1 VQQLG
6 MIAGAGELPELIVQQ
21 THRDGHHLP
30 TIALSVEVAD
40 RLAPYCPTLLQYG
53 PGQLNKIIRTLKQ
66 HTVRQ
71 VVIIGK
77 FPKQL
82 LFRIPRLDLR
92 ALRLLSRAPNYQDV
106 TLLHALIAEF
116 AREGLEVVEQT
127 RLLGHLITPLGVL
140 GSQQPNKRQ
149 WADIRFGFKQA
160 KRLAA
165 LDIGQTIVVRR
176 QTVLAVEA
184 VEGTDA
190 TIQRGGHLGGHGAV
204 VVKVSRPGQDM
215 RFDVPTV
222 GPQTLQTIIDAGAT
236 ALAVEA
242 GTTLMLHQ
250 SQLVGAADAQRIALL
265 GVSHTALHPAGAS
278 QEISC

>member
-1 VQQLG
+1 MQQLG
-6 MIAGAGELPELIVQQ
+6 MIAGAGELPEIIVRQNL
-21 THRDGHHLP
+21 RDGHHLP
-30 TIALSVEVAD
+30 TIALSAEVAH
-40 RLAPYCPTLLQYG
+40 RLAPYCPTLAQYG
-53 PGQLNKIIRTLKQ
+53 PGQLGKIIRTLKQ

-77 FPKQL
+77 LPKQL
-82 LFRIPRLDLR
+82 LFSIPRLDVR
-92 ALRLLSRAPNYQDV
+92 ALRLLSRAPNYQDA

-127 RLLGHLITPLGVL
+127 RLLCHLITPLGIL
-140 GSQQPNKRQ
+140 GARQPNKRQ

-160 KRLAA
+160 KQLAA
-165 LDIGQTIVVRR
+165 MDIGQTIVVRR

-190 TIQRGGHLGGHGAV
+190 TIQRGCRLGGHGTV

-222 GPQTLQTIIDAGAT
+222 GPQTLQTIIDTGAT

-250 SQLVGAADAQRIALL
+250 PQLVATANAHRIVLL
-265 GVSHTALHPAGAS
+265 GVSNTALHPDSPG
-278 QEISC
+278 QET

>member
-1 VQQLG
+1 MQQLG

-21 THRDGHHLP
+21 SHRDGRNLP
-30 TIALSVEVAD
+30 TIALSAEVAD

-53 PGQLNKIIRTLKQ
+53 PGQLSKIIRTLKQ

-77 FPKQL
+77 LPKQL
-82 LFRIPRLDLR
+82 LFGLPRLDLR
-92 ALRLLSRAPNYQDV
+92 ALRLLRRAPNYQDA
-106 TLLHALIAEF
+106 TLLHALITEF

-127 RLLGHLITPLGVL
+127 RLLRHLITPLGML
-140 GSQQPNKRQ
+140 GSRQPNKRQ
-149 WADIRFGFKQA
+149 WADIRFGFQQA
-160 KRLAA
+160 KQLAA
-165 LDIGQTIVVRR
+165 MDIGQTIVVRR

-190 TIQRGGHLGGHGAV
+190 TIQRGCRLGGRGTV

-222 GPQTLQTIIDAGAT
+222 GPQTIQTLIDAGAT
-236 ALAVEA
+236 TLAVEA
-242 GTTLMLHQ
+242 GTTLMLHRA
-250 SQLVGAADAQRIALL
+250 QLVGAANTHRIALL
-265 GVSHTALHPAGAS
+265 GVSHTAWHPTDPG
-278 QEISC
+278 QEA

>member
-1 VQQLG
+1 MPQLG
-6 MIAGAGELPELIVQQ
+6 LIAGTGELPEIIVQQ
-21 THRDGHHLP
+21 SHQEGRNLP
-30 TIALSVEVAD
+30 TIALSAEVAN

-53 PGQLNKIIRTLKQ
+53 PGQLSKIIRALKQ

-77 FPKQL
+77 VPKHI
-82 LFRIPRLDLR
+82 LFGIPRLDLR
-92 ALRLLSRAPNYQDV
+92 ALRLLSRAPDYQDV

-116 AREGLEVVEQT
+116 AREGLEIVEQT
-127 RLLGHLITPLGVL
+127 RLLGHLITPRGIL
-140 GSQQPNKRQ
+140 GSRQPTKRQ
-149 WADIRFGFKQA
+149 LADIRFGFKQG

-165 LDIGQTIVVRR
+165 MDIGQTIVVRR

-204 VVKVSRPGQDM
+204 VIKVSRPSQDM

-222 GPQTLQTIIDAGAT
+222 GPQTLQTLIDAGAT

-242 GTTLMLHQ
+242 GTTLMIHQ
-250 SQLVGAADAQRIALL
+250 KQLVDTANAHRIALL
-265 GVSHTALHPAGAS
+265 GVSDSALHATGLD
-278 QEISC
+278 EET

>member
-1 VQQLG
+1 
-6 MIAGAGELPELIVQQ
+6 M
-21 THRDGHHLP
+21 
-30 TIALSVEVAD
+30 
-40 RLAPYCPTLLQYG
+40 
-53 PGQLNKIIRTLKQ
+53 
-66 HTVRQ
+66 
-71 VVIIGK
+71 
-77 FPKQL
+77 
-82 LFRIPRLDLR
+82 DLR

-127 RLLGHLITPLGVL
+127 RLLSHLITPLGIL
-140 GSQQPNKRQ
+140 GSRQPTKRQ

-160 KRLAA
+160 QQLAA
-165 LDIGQTIVVRR
+165 MDIGQTIVVRR

-184 VEGTDA
+184 VEGTDT

-204 VVKVSRPGQDM
+204 VIKVSRPRQDM

-222 GPQTLQTIIDAGAT
+222 GPQTLQMLIDVGAT

-250 SQLVGAADAQRIALL
+250 PQLVDSANTHRIALL
-265 GVSHTALHPAGAS
+265 GISSISHTAGPG
-278 QEISC
+278 

>member
-1 VQQLG
+1 MQQLG

-21 THRDGHHLP
+21 SQRDGCNLP
-30 TIALSVEVAD
+30 TIALSVEVAN

-53 PGQLNKIIRTLKQ
+53 PGQLGKIIRTLKQ
-66 HTVRQ
+66 HSVRQ
-71 VVIIGK
+71 VVIIGNL
-77 FPKQL
+77 PKPL
-82 LFRIPRLDLR
+82 LFGIPRLDLR

-127 RLLGHLITPLGVL
+127 RLLRHLLTPLGML
-140 GSQQPNKRQ
+140 GSRQPTRRQ
-149 WADIRFGFKQA
+149 WADIRFGFQQA

-165 LDIGQTIVVRR
+165 MDIGQTIVVRR

-190 TIQRGGHLGGHGAV
+190 AIRRGCHLGGRGAV
-204 VVKVSRPGQDM
+204 VVKVSRPAQDM

-222 GPQTLQTIIDAGAT
+222 GPQTLQALIDAGAT

-242 GTTLMLHQ
+242 GTTLMLHRA
-250 SQLVGAADAQRIALL
+250 QLVGAANTHRMALL
-265 GVSHTALHPAGAS
+265 GVSSTAWYPTGPH
-278 QEISC
+278 QEG